1 MDVLVIS
8 EVRSFE
14 CIVCGIL
21 QPHAHRHTDRQ
32 TDGIT
37 ADFFSVAHF
46 TVAVFTAIQTDTKVK
61 T

>member
-1 MDVLVIS
+1 VDVLIKFSVH
-8 EVRSFE
+8 SFE

-46 TVAVFTAIQTDTKVK
+46 TVAVFTAIQTDTQK
-61 T
+61 